1 MSRQLLKQGELVR
14 DTHTIVRH
22 LGSGAFGDVYLSRHR
37 YMGLQAMK
45 VFCLAAGNEALEEAY
60 LLAKLGH
67 PNIVR
72 MFEANDFDRSGARY
86 GYFTMEYVEG
96 GTLLDCFSG
105 KKLDLNQRL
114 SLGRGIISGLAYA
127 HSQTPPV
134 IHRDISPSNIL
145 LIREEERVTAKI
157 SDFGLA
163 KHLDTSSLVASA
175 AGKYVYMAPESFLGI
190 HSTATDVYSAAIV
203 LFELLT
209 GRHPFEFELPA
220 TATPKEVAEIVNKSR
235 SQPVPDATGADLP
248 LSSGWN
254 DFFRTGLMHD
264 YEQRPRDGS
273 ALLFLF
279 DEIVDSGRSADRPSA
294 YTTADVRKM
303 IEEAQSLSQQADTL
317 DEAIGLLELAC
328 GSDSKVR
335 ECYSDLLSLWKRGIV
350 L

>member
-1 MSRQLLKQGELVR
+1 MSRQLLRQGELVR

-45 VFCLAAGNEALEEAY
+45 VFGFAEGTEALEEAY

-72 MFEANDFDRSGARY
+72 MFEANDFERAGARY

-96 GTLLDCFSG
+96 GTILDSFSDET
-105 KKLDLNQRL
+105 LELSQRIN
-114 SLGRGIISGLAYA
+114 LGRGIISGLAFA

-145 LIREEERVTAKI
+145 LSREQGQVTARI

-163 KHLDTSSLVASA
+163 KHLDSASLVASA

-209 GRHPFEFELPA
+209 RQHPFAFVLSA
-220 TATPKEVAEIVNKSR
+220 TATPKEIAEIVKKSR
-235 SQPVPDATGADLP
+235 SQPVPDATATTP
-248 LSSGWN
+248 QLSGCWN
-254 DFFRTGLMHD
+254 DFFRAALKHD
-264 YEQRPRDGS
+264 YEQRPKDGN
-273 ALLFLF
+273 ALLTLF
-279 DEIVDSGRSADRPSA
+279 DEMQASGNPAVRPA
-294 YTTADVRKM
+294 TNTTSEVHEMVEKAHK
-303 IEEAQSLSQQADTL
+303 LSQQTDTL
-317 DEAIGLLELAC
+317 DEAIGLLEVAC
-328 GSDSKVR
+328 ASDSTVR
-335 ECYSDLLSLWKRGIV
+335 DRYSDLLSLWKRGIV

>member
-1 MSRQLLKQGELVR
+1 MLKSGELVR

-45 VFCLAAGNEALEEAY
+45 VFGFTEGTEALEEAY

-72 MFEANDFDRSGARY
+72 MFEANDFERSGVRY

-96 GTLLDCFSG
+96 GTLLGYFSDEA
-105 KKLDLNQRL
+105 LELNQRIN
-114 SLGRGIISGLAYA
+114 LGRGIISGLAFA
-127 HSQTPPV
+127 HLQTPPV

-145 LIREEERVTAKI
+145 LSREQGQVTAKI

-163 KHLDTSSLVASA
+163 KHLDSASLVASA

-190 HSTATDVYSAAIV
+190 HSPATDVYAAAIV

-209 GRHPFEFELPA
+209 GRHPFEFVLSA
-220 TATPKEVAEIVNKSR
+220 TATPKEVAEIVKKSR
-235 SQPVPDATGADLP
+235 SQAVPDATATNP
-248 LSSGWN
+248 QLSGCWN
-254 DFFRTGLMHD
+254 DFFRAALKHD
-264 YEQRPRDGS
+264 YEQRPKDGN
-273 ALLFLF
+273 ALLILF
-279 DEIVDSGRSADRPSA
+279 DEIEDSARSAVRPVA
-294 YTTADVRKM
+294 NTTS
-303 IEEAQSLSQQADTL
+303 EAREMVEKAHKLSQQTDTL
-317 DEAIGLLELAC
+317 DEAIGLLEEAC
-328 GSDSKVR
+328 AADSTVR
-335 ECYSDLLSLWKRGIV
+335 ERYLDLLLLWKRGIV